1 MRVKYL
7 YKNLVSSR
15 RSHVISAQPTSLVL
29 ECPSIRER
37 LQPQDS
43 PFKWNSNWGGG
54 FVADDD
60 KVSLRAILSS
70 KSLEDIPGAEWTVRA
85 GARET
90 IYFDPL
96 KVNAGIV
103 TCGGLCPGLNDVIA
117 GVVGKLHSYG
127 VPESQVLGIRYGF
140 GG

>member
-1 MRVKYL
+1 M
-7 YKNLVSSR
+7 
-15 RSHVISAQPTSLVL
+15 
-29 ECPSIRER
+29 
-37 LQPQDS
+37 
-43 PFKWNSNWGGG
+43 
-54 FVADDD
+54 ADDD
-60 KVSLRAILSS
+60 KVSLRVILSS
-70 KSLEDIPGAEWTVRA
+70 KSSEMDIPGAEWTARA